1 MMTPLALVVAD
12 LLCTLLAVLLASLL
26 TPVAPGARRVFST
39 VLYLVMALAM
49 PFIGAILIVVYAA
62 ALRSVHRKIDR
73 AEVEPIHVPPA
84 ARDFRLQPSAAAP
97 GGIAGRL
104 AGSRDPR
111 QRVAALSQIASSR
124 FFDQYRLL
132 RAALKDEAE
141 EVRLLAYAALDQ
153 REHENTELLIGLRRQ
168 IDAAAGDTRRL
179 HRLRGYHAWL
189 QWSIDHSAA
198 REMAAPSA
206 RAQEPGRAP
215 APDDGRDDAG
225 DATLP
230 LLAGLRHLETGNTGQ
245 AVAALLEA
253 RRRGAGGAIVAPHL
267 AAAHYAAND
276 IPALR
281 REYAEHPELR
291 LSGRYGPSHRFWLGS
306 RS

>member
-1 MMTPLALVVAD
+1 MTLLALVVAD
-12 LLCTLLAVLLASLL
+12 LLCTLLAVLSASLL

-49 PFIGAILIVVYAA
+49 PFIGAILIVAYAA

-84 ARDFRLQPSAAAP
+84 ARDFRLQLSAAAP

-153 REHENTELLIGLRRQ
+153 REHENTELLISLRRQ
-168 IDAAAGDTRRL
+168 IDAARGTRL
-179 HRLRGYHAWL
+179 VQRLRGYHAWL
-189 QWSIDHSAA
+189 QWSIDHSIS
-198 REMAAPSA
+198 REMADPRA
-206 RAQEPGRAP
+206 RAQGNAGAP
-215 APDDGRDDAG
+215 APGAGRDDDQNG
-225 DATLP
+225 TLP
-230 LLAGLRHLETGNTGQ
+230 LLAGLRHLETGDSAQ
-245 AVAALLEA
+245 AVAALLDA
-253 RRRGAGGAIVAPHL
+253 RRRGVGDAIVAPYL
-267 AAAHYAAND
+267 AAAYYADHD

-281 REYAEHPELR
+281 RLYADHPELV
-291 LSGRYGPSHRFWLGS
+291 LSSRYGPSHRFWV
-306 RS
+306 RSSP

>member
-1 MMTPLALVVAD
+1 MTLTALVLAY
-12 LLCTLLAVLLASLL
+12 LLCSALAVLSALRL
-26 TPVAPGARRVFST
+26 TPFVAGERRMFAT
-39 VLYLVMALAM
+39 VLYLVVALAM
-49 PFIGAILIVVYAA
+49 PFIGVVLIIAYAA
-62 ALRSVHRKIDR
+62 TLRRVHRKIDR
-73 AEVEPIHVPPA
+73 AEVEPVQLPPA
-84 ARDFRLQPSAAAP
+84 VRDFRLQPSAAAP

-104 AGSRDPR
+104 AGSRDPE
-111 QRVAALSQIASSR
+111 QRVAALSQIVSSR

-168 IDAAAGDTRRL
+168 IDAAGDTRRL

-206 RAQEPGRAP
+206 RTQEPARAP
-215 APDDGRDDAG
+215 APNDGRDDAG

-230 LLAGLRHLETGNTGQ
+230 LLAGLRHLETGNTVQ

-267 AAAHYAAND
+267 AAAYYAEKD

-281 REYAEHPELR
+281 RLYAEHPELR
-291 LSGRYGPSHRFWLGS
+291 LSARYGPSHRFWLGS
-306 RS
+306 CS

>member
-1 MMTPLALVVAD
+1 MTLLALVAAD
-12 LLCTLLAVLLASLL
+12 LLCTLLAVLSASLL
-26 TPVAPGARRVFST
+26 TPVAPGARRVFGT

-49 PFIGAILIVVYAA
+49 PFIGAILIVAYAA

-73 AEVEPIHVPPA
+73 AEVEPIQVPPA

-97 GGIAGRL
+97 GGVAGRL

-111 QRVAALSQIASSR
+111 QRVAALSQIANSR
-124 FFDQYRLL
+124 FLDQYRLL

-168 IDAAAGDTRRL
+168 IDAAGNTRRL
-179 HRLRGYHAWL
+179 HRLRGYQAWL

-206 RAQEPGRAP
+206 RTQGPARAS
-215 APDDGRDDAG
+215 APNDGRDDAG
-225 DATLP
+225 DATLA
-230 LLAGLRHLETGNTGQ
+230 LLAGLRHLETGNTVQ

-253 RRRGAGGAIVAPHL
+253 QRRGAGGAIVAPHL

-281 REYAEHPELR
+281 RVYAEHPELR
-291 LSGRYGPSHRFWLGS
+291 LSARYGPSHRFWLGCGS
-306 RS
+306 